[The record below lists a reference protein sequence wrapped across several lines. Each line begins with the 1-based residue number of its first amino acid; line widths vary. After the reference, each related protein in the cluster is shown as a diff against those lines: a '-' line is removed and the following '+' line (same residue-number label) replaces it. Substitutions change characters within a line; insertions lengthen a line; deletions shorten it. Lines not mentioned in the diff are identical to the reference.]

1 MSVLPLS
8 TYQYGG
14 RVGRS
19 LLSTQGV
26 IQTVQGTAYFVYI
39 GLSIGQTTVTKH
51 VELYV
56 TTAATGAQVAEVGLF
71 SSVDAPNR
79 LPVSLTKIAASGS
92 VTPFSTTGVKTNL
105 TAFTTPVTSLVHLWA
120 GFRCNTT
127 GPTSSKP
134 VAQALANDWGY
145 GLCLNLVG
153 SPPLT
158 DPGPFLGTPM
168 APSLFLGAPDLRVT
182 LD

>member
-19 LLSTQGV
+19 LLSTQGTF
-26 IQTVQGTAYFVYI
+26 QTVQGVAYFVYI
-39 GLSIGQTTVTKH
+39 GLSMGETTISKH
-51 VELYV
+51 VECYV

-79 LPVSLTKIAASGS
+79 LPVTLTKIAASGS
-92 VTPFSTTGVKTNL
+92 VTAFSSVGVKTNL

-134 VAQALANDWGY
+134 ICQALANDWGY
-145 GLCLNLVG
+145 GLCLTLTA

-158 DPGPFLGTPM
+158 DPGPFIATPF
-168 APSLFLGAPDLRVT
+168 AAATFLGCPDLRVT